1 MTQRPEDT
9 GGSARLTTYQERE
22 QWPRTLSRWDL
33 SQPASPTPKS
43 GRTATRSAHFW
54 SADVTWPSCDPSTG
68 RQCVLNDIMAVGVV
82 VAVVVVI
89 ATILGAVELVRE
101 ALGRRTRKC
110 RSVGVGWLRT

>member
-1 MTQRPEDT
+1 MVQRPEDT

-33 SQPASPTPKS
+33 SRPASPTPKS
-43 GRTATRSAHFW
+43 GKAATRSAHFW

-82 VAVVVVI
+82 VAVVVGI
-89 ATILGAVELVRE
+89 ATILGAGELVGKV
-101 ALGRRTRKC
+101 LG
-110 RSVGVGWLRT
+110 